1 MKKRQIFA
9 TLALVE
15 GLLEKGYLV
24 RLFTLKQM
32 QAGQLPAG
40 APIHPMYNHYKKKLT
55 EKIKRCLF
63 LWNGHKRYLNMD
75 PAVDA
80 IPPVSGIGM
89 TFWMKHIHAK
99 TVISTR
105 ESLHFFLQ
113 EATSEMIKN
122 RLYFFHTSSN
132 LIETLFPGVIE
143 KLNSLGL
150 NKVLFVTEKN
160 RLQLKKICGF
170 NNYESYC
177 VLGNAVSSAR
187 SIDYNEI
194 VSIEKTE
201 RKTGIYLL
209 RINHERARDIQH
221 LVAFG
226 EYVKRNNIEDIKI
239 DVYGDGD
246 YVEQF
251 TNQLLDS
258 ELDDIIGYCGAIT
271 DIKSAIAR
279 YDFAIDFSENQSF
292 GMVYIESILNGKMI
306 FCRHNE
312 GSDEVLKDIPQ
323 CFFKSNEEL
332 IEKIRQLDDVSQE
345 MLRNN
350 YTVISRVY
358 SRKAIATKFVAFM
371 ED

>member
-1 MKKRQIFA
+1 M
-9 TLALVE
+9 
-15 GLLEKGYLV
+15 
-24 RLFTLKQM
+24 
-32 QAGQLPAG
+32 
-40 APIHPMYNHYKKKLT
+40 
-55 EKIKRCLF
+55 
-63 LWNGHKRYLNMD
+63 
-75 PAVDA
+75 
-80 IPPVSGIGM
+80 
-89 TFWMKHIHAK
+89 
-99 TVISTR
+99 
-105 ESLHFFLQ
+105 
-113 EATSEMIKN
+113 
-122 RLYFFHTSSN
+122 
-132 LIETLFPGVIE
+132 
-143 KLNSLGL
+143 
-150 NKVLFVTEKN
+150 
-160 RLQLKKICGF
+160 
-170 NNYESYC
+170 
-177 VLGNAVSSAR
+177 
-187 SIDYNEI
+187 
-194 VSIEKTE
+194 
-201 RKTGIYLL
+201 

-292 GMVYIESILNGKMI
+292 GLVYIESILNGKMI